1 MKRNPAVAGTFYEA
15 EESAL
20 RKRIEWCFHH
30 KLGPGKIPKIGDKR
44 RLKAVIAPHAGYMYS
59 GPVAAHTYHEVA
71 ADGFPETFIILCP
84 NHTGMGSGISMMSKG
99 EWITPL
105 GPVKIDENL
114 AQELLEA
121 SGIIDM
127 DESAHIGEHSCEVHL
142 PFLQYFNQNF
152 KIVPIC
158 MWMQDLETAK
168 EIGNAIT
175 DASSGK
181 DVLIIA
187 STDFTHYEPAEAAYK
202 KDQKV
207 LEAILALDEDRM
219 YERIYQYNVSMCGY
233 GPVAAS
239 IIAAK
244 GLGATRGKLLK
255 YATSGDIT
263 GDSSSVVGYAS
274 VILE

>member
-15 EESAL
+15 EADAL
-20 RKRIEWCFHH
+20 RKRIEWCFQH
-30 KLGPGKIPKIGDKR
+30 KLGPGKIPKIGNKR
-44 RLKAVIAPHAGYMYS
+44 KLKAVIAPHAGYMYS
-59 GPVAAHTYHEVA
+59 GPVAAHAYHEVA

-105 GPVKIDENL
+105 GSVKIDEEL
-114 AQELLEA
+114 AKELLEA

-142 PFLQYFNQNF
+142 PFLQYFNQDF

-168 EIGNAIT
+168 EIGDTIK

-187 STDFTHYEPAEAAYK
+187 STDFTHYEPAEVAYK

-207 LEAILALDEDRM
+207 LEAILSLDENMM
-219 YERIYQYNVSMCGY
+219 YERIYQHNVSMCGY

-244 GLGATRGKLLK
+244 GLGATKGKLLK

-263 GDSSSVVGYAS
+263 GDNSSVVGYAS
-274 VILE
+274 VILK